1 MLPIASRQW
10 KKSSPE
16 VFNFQGWLKCGTR
29 EKNVCKNEK
38 LRSML
43 DKPPPT
49 LSSSFCRWFF
59 HPDFFSLVM
68 KSKHT
73 WFEWIF
79 CFLTNGKKKTG
90 ELCFFILLLLQ
101 QLLLKTLG
109 ESRAL
114 CVPFRERGACAL
126 GCFTWLIL
134 PKKIFAWG
142 TCEVQFLSD
151 ECLVTLTALELK
163 Q

>member
-29 EKNVCKNEK
+29 ERRVCKNEK

-49 LSSSFCRWFF
+49 LSSSFCRYDFF
-59 HPDFFSLVM
+59 TQIFFSLVM

-79 CFLTNGKKKTG
+79 CFLTNGKKDWRIMFLYSSSSSATPTQNFG
-90 ELCFFILLLLQ
+90 WIQSFVCSLQ
-101 QLLLKTLG
+101 
-109 ESRAL
+109 
-114 CVPFRERGACAL
+114 REREGRVPSAAL
-126 GCFTWLIL
+126 HDWFSQR
-134 PKKIFAWG
+134 K
-142 TCEVQFLSD
+142 FLRGVLARYSFYQMN
-151 ECLVTLTALELK
+151 AS
-163 Q
+163 